1 MWRVLVCSAVA
12 AGAVALLLSEGQAAF
27 AKKGDKSKKAK
38 VSGTIEFKGEARF
51 EAGTVARVTLQDV
64 SLADAPAK
72 KVGER
77 VIKGLKKF
85 PIPFEVDYDPT
96 AIVKGHTYAVQVRI
110 ETKGRLD
117 YINDTRVEV
126 ISSGKPSKDVKVPV
140 IRVKK

>member
-1 MWRVLVCSAVA
+1 VA
-12 AGAVALLLSEGQAAF
+12 AVAVALLLREGEATF
-27 AKKGDKSKKAK
+27 AQKDDKSKKGK

-51 EAGTVARVTLQDV
+51 EADTVARVTLQDV

-77 VIKGLKKF
+77 VIKDLKKF
-85 PIPFEVDYDPT
+85 PIRFEVEYDPA
-96 AIVKGHTYAVQVRI
+96 AIEKGHTYSVQVRI
-110 ETKGRLD
+110 ETKKRLD

-126 ISSGKPSKDVKVPV
+126 ISRGKPSKDVKVPV